1 MNDRSRKGTEILS
14 VALVLG
20 VVADITLRRTPW
32 GLNIPIFVASVAAA
46 FIFFRKRTSTLKSS
60 TIALCVALLFF
71 AAMFT
76 WRDAEQLLVLDWFAM
91 LTIFAVLSL
100 SAIKIEVTA
109 AGVLHF
115 IVGFVWS
122 GLSSVFGPAVLL
134 VGDID
139 WDSGEKPGWKR
150 IALAILRGVAFA
162 SPLLLIFGA
171 LFVAADAAFE
181 GAVDRVLNLPGI
193 DTAIEH
199 SFFIIF
205 FSWIGAGYLRG
216 SNAGYF
222 PARPGTASESI
233 ADDSVVGAVK
243 SSIGSARS
251 RFNWMKIDNS
261 FLPRPL
267 TLGAIEIGVVLG
279 LIDALFL
286 VFVIFQLPYLFGG
299 FEFVQS
305 TPDFKLSDYARR
317 GFGELV
323 AVAFIVLPVLLASHW
338 LLRRDAPKAEKIFRV
353 FAGIQIVLLF
363 VIMSSAMQRLM
374 LLTGNL
380 GYGWTTTRFYPMV
393 FMFWLA
399 VVFVWFV
406 LTVLRGRREKF
417 AWAAM
422 WSAFVFLG
430 ALHFVNP
437 DKFIVE
443 SNIRLMKEGRDF
455 DGIYNSRLSDDA
467 IPSLVNALPLMNQDQ
482 RCWVQWTL
490 TRYGHADYLEKR
502 ERDIGILNFNLS
514 RSAALKTL
522 QANRD
527 ALVLKGC
534 PQDVKPS
541 RVSAGSE

>member
-1 MNDRSRKGTEILS
+1 MNDRSRKGIEILS
-14 VALVLG
+14 AALVLG
-20 VVADITLRRTPW
+20 VVADIMLRRTPW
-32 GLNIPIFVASVAAA
+32 GLNILIFVASVAAA
-46 FIFFRKRTSTLKSS
+46 FILFRKRTSTLKSS

-71 AAMFT
+71 ATMFT

-91 LTIFAVLSL
+91 LTIFAALSL

-115 IVGFVWS
+115 ILGFVWS
-122 GLSSVFGPAVLL
+122 GLSSVFGPAFILL
-134 VGDID
+134 GDID
-139 WDSGEKPGWKR
+139 WDSVEKPGWKS
-150 IALAILRGVAFA
+150 IVLPILRGVAVA

-171 LFVAADAAFE
+171 LFVSADAAFE

-193 DTAIEH
+193 DTVIEH
-199 SFFIIF
+199 SFFIVF

-216 SNAGYF
+216 SNAQYF
-222 PARPGTASESI
+222 PARPGAASDSI
-233 ADDSVVGAVK
+233 DDDSVVGAVK

-251 RFNWMKIDNS
+251 RFDWMNLDNS

-286 VFVIFQLPYLFGG
+286 VFVLFQLPYLFGG

-323 AVAFIVLPVLLASHW
+323 AVAFIVLPVLLSSHW
-338 LLRRDAPKAEKIFRV
+338 LLRRETPKAEKIFRV
-353 FAGIQIVLLF
+353 LAGIQTALLF

-393 FMFWLA
+393 FMLWLA

-417 AWAAM
+417 AWAAL

-437 DKFIVE
+437 DRFIVE
-443 SNIRLMKEGRDF
+443 SNIRLMNEGREF
-455 DGIYNSRLSDDA
+455 DAMYNSRLSDDA
-467 IPSLVNALPLMNQDQ
+467 IPPLVSALPSMSAERQCVVKTHLSERLM
-482 RCWVQWTL
+482 
-490 TRYGHADYLEKR
+490 KR
-502 ERDIGILNFNLS
+502 EREIDVLNFNFS
-514 RSAALKTL
+514 RSEAINSLRVNREALNL
-522 QANRD
+522 D
-527 ALVLKGC
+527 GC
-534 PQDVKPS
+534 PHHP
-541 RVSAGSE
+541 